1 MNIME
6 KCFQNCSKGYYT
18 YNNITYC
25 KCERDKCYNCTPVA
39 IALDLCNK
47 CNDNYYPKENDDLN
61 YGEYIECYNEINGY
75 YVDKTNSIFKKCFH
89 TCETCDKGGNAENH
103 NCILC
108 NNNFPFGIKMN
119 NYFNCYFN
127 CSFYYYFDVGNNYH
141 CTENQSC
148 PIEYP
153 RLLANRL
160 ECIKNDINYLMQNI
174 AEIEKNETQNENQN
188 EEQKEEQKKEEIK
201 YYDTI
206 MNKSEEIFT
215 SDYYDTLN
223 IDKGEKEVIN
233 AGKVTIV
240 FKTTQDSK
248 NDTNDNLTSIDL
260 GECETLLRNYYNIS
274 KNEFIYL
281 KQTEVEQEGIQIKK
295 VECNV
300 YAKLSNSNLIKLN
313 LSVCKD
319 TKMILSVPIKISESL
334 DKLNISSG
342 YYNDICYVTTS
353 DSGTDITLEDR
364 KKEYMKR
371 KNIICQE
378 GCDFSNYDYN
388 TQRANCSCDVKES
401 SSSFANMNINTTKL
415 YEKFI
420 DLNNILNFQFMVCY
434 NILFSKNGII
444 HNIAFYALIIL
455 IIFHLLTIIIFY
467 KNKIFIIKDK
477 IKGISFGINN
487 WNLVIEYDKEIIR
500 LKKEKEKEKEKLKMK
515 KIIIAKNKKIK
526 ANKEEIIKI
535 PTALDYYF
543 LDKLIN
549 KKNPPNKRN
558 ISLKININNDQIK
571 NKSSNA
577 FLATEALNKK
587 DIVMKA
593 KNIMAY
599 NDEEMNNLAYKLAL
613 KFDKRSYCEYYLSLI
628 KTKHILIFSF
638 YNNMNNYN
646 SQIIKID
653 LFFVGFINNFFVNA
667 LFFNDDTMHKILED
681 EGTFDFVYQLPK
693 IIYSTLISTVLNT
706 LLKILALSEG
716 NILNFK
722 KNKNTKDL
730 NKRQEDLNH
739 LLKIK
744 FILYFIISTIFII
757 FFWYYLSMFCAIYRN
772 TQLHLI
778 KDTLL
783 SFGLSLLYPF
793 GIYLLPGI
801 FRIPALSNRKSKESY
816 VYNFSVILQMI

>member
-1 MNIME
+1 MKHVI
-6 KCFQNCSKGYYT
+6 
-18 YNNITYC
+18 
-25 KCERDKCYNCTPVA
+25 
-39 IALDLCNK
+39 
-47 CNDNYYPKENDDLN
+47 KE
-61 YGEYIECYNEINGY
+61 EIQ
-75 YVDKTNSIFKKCFH
+75 K
-89 TCETCDKGGNAENH
+89 
-103 NCILC
+103 
-108 NNNFPFGIKMN
+108 N

-487 WNLVIEYDKEIIR
+487 WNLVIKYDKEIIR
-500 LKKEKEKEKEKLKMK
+500 LKKEKEKLKMK

-816 VYNFSVILQMI
+816 AYNFSVILQMM

>member
-1 MNIME
+1 
-6 KCFQNCSKGYYT
+6 
-18 YNNITYC
+18 
-25 KCERDKCYNCTPVA
+25 
-39 IALDLCNK
+39 
-47 CNDNYYPKENDDLN
+47 
-61 YGEYIECYNEINGY
+61 
-75 YVDKTNSIFKKCFH
+75 
-89 TCETCDKGGNAENH
+89 
-103 NCILC
+103 
-108 NNNFPFGIKMN
+108 
-119 NYFNCYFN
+119 
-127 CSFYYYFDVGNNYH
+127 
-141 CTENQSC
+141 
-148 PIEYP
+148 
-153 RLLANRL
+153 
-160 ECIKNDINYLMQNI
+160 MQNI
-174 AEIEKNETQNENQN
+174 AEIEKNETQNENQK

-223 IDKGEKEVIN
+223 IDKGEKEVISVD
-233 AGKVTIV
+233 KVTII

-467 KNKIFIIKDK
+467 WNKIYIIKDK

-500 LKKEKEKEKEKLKMK
+500 LKKEKEKEKLKMK
-515 KIIIAKNKKIK
+515 KIIISKNKKIK
-526 ANKEEIIKI
+526 ANKE
-535 PTALDYYF
+535 
-543 LDKLIN
+543 
-549 KKNPPNKRN
+549 
-558 ISLKININNDQIK
+558 
-571 NKSSNA
+571 
-577 FLATEALNKK
+577 
-587 DIVMKA
+587 
-593 KNIMAY
+593 
-599 NDEEMNNLAYKLAL
+599 
-613 KFDKRSYCEYYLSLI
+613 
-628 KTKHILIFSF
+628 
-638 YNNMNNYN
+638 
-646 SQIIKID
+646 
-653 LFFVGFINNFFVNA
+653 
-667 LFFNDDTMHKILED
+667 
-681 EGTFDFVYQLPK
+681 
-693 IIYSTLISTVLNT
+693 
-706 LLKILALSEG
+706 
-716 NILNFK
+716 
-722 KNKNTKDL
+722 
-730 NKRQEDLNH
+730 
-739 LLKIK
+739 
-744 FILYFIISTIFII
+744 
-757 FFWYYLSMFCAIYRN
+757 
-772 TQLHLI
+772 
-778 KDTLL
+778 
-783 SFGLSLLYPF
+783 
-793 GIYLLPGI
+793 
-801 FRIPALSNRKSKESY
+801 
-816 VYNFSVILQMI
+816 

>member
-1 MNIME
+1 
-6 KCFQNCSKGYYT
+6 
-18 YNNITYC
+18 
-25 KCERDKCYNCTPVA
+25 
-39 IALDLCNK
+39 
-47 CNDNYYPKENDDLN
+47 
-61 YGEYIECYNEINGY
+61 
-75 YVDKTNSIFKKCFH
+75 
-89 TCETCDKGGNAENH
+89 
-103 NCILC
+103 
-108 NNNFPFGIKMN
+108 
-119 NYFNCYFN
+119 
-127 CSFYYYFDVGNNYH
+127 
-141 CTENQSC
+141 
-148 PIEYP
+148 
-153 RLLANRL
+153 
-160 ECIKNDINYLMQNI
+160 
-174 AEIEKNETQNENQN
+174 
-188 EEQKEEQKKEEIK
+188 
-201 YYDTI
+201 
-206 MNKSEEIFT
+206 
-215 SDYYDTLN
+215 
-223 IDKGEKEVIN
+223 
-233 AGKVTIV
+233 
-240 FKTTQDSK
+240 
-248 NDTNDNLTSIDL
+248 
-260 GECETLLRNYYNIS
+260 
-274 KNEFIYL
+274 
-281 KQTEVEQEGIQIKK
+281 
-295 VECNV
+295 
-300 YAKLSNSNLIKLN
+300 
-313 LSVCKD
+313 
-319 TKMILSVPIKISESL
+319 
-334 DKLNISSG
+334 
-342 YYNDICYVTTS
+342 
-353 DSGTDITLEDR
+353 
-364 KKEYMKR
+364 
-371 KNIICQE
+371 
-378 GCDFSNYDYN
+378 
-388 TQRANCSCDVKES
+388 
-401 SSSFANMNINTTKL
+401 
-415 YEKFI
+415 
-420 DLNNILNFQFMVCY
+420 
-434 NILFSKNGII
+434 
-444 HNIAFYALIIL
+444 
-455 IIFHLLTIIIFY
+455 
-467 KNKIFIIKDK
+467 
-477 IKGISFGINN
+477 
-487 WNLVIEYDKEIIR
+487 
-500 LKKEKEKEKEKLKMK
+500 MK

-706 LLKILALSEG
+706 SLKILALSEG

-730 NKRQEDLNH
+730 NKRQEDLKH

-816 VYNFSVILQMI
+816 AYNFSVILQMI